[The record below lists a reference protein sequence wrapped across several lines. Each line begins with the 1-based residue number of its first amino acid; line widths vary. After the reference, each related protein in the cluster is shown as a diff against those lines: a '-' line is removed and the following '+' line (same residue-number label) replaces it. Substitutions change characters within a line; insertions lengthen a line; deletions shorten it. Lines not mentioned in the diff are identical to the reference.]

1 MPKGVKGFQPGN
13 TFGSTRAKPSKDFK
27 QMLVKAAPDCLNALM
42 DIVKNGKTDKV
53 RVQAACAVLDRCY
66 GRPGQQIRIDHTK
79 PIDTGAIMAALA
91 DQARGIVVDQD
102 EDGVQRLL
110 ITPSQQLPDTIPVSA
125 TELTNID
132 DTPGNVNTS
141 A

>member
-13 TFGSTRAKPSKDFK
+13 TCSTLRSRATKDFK
-27 QMLVKAAPDCLNALM
+27 EMLVKAAPDCLHVLM
-42 DIVKNGKTDKV
+42 DIAKNGKNEKV

-91 DQARGIVVDQD
+91 DQARGIIVDQD

-110 ITPSQQLPDTIPVSA
+110 ITPSQQLPDSVPVEA
-125 TELTNID
+125 TELTN
-132 DTPGNVNTS
+132 TESN